1 MSPYEMWLRYTHT
14 LSQHIPSIIY
24 LPFLVFYSSSPVLM
38 KQKISKQTPPDT
50 NSFQTKA
57 VKSAQSMGKQIIP
70 ALYRKALAETFD
82 DMRILE
88 K

>member
-1 MSPYEMWLRYTHT
+1 
-14 LSQHIPSIIY
+14 
-24 LPFLVFYSSSPVLM
+24 M
-38 KQKISKQTPPDT
+38 KQKINKQTLPDT